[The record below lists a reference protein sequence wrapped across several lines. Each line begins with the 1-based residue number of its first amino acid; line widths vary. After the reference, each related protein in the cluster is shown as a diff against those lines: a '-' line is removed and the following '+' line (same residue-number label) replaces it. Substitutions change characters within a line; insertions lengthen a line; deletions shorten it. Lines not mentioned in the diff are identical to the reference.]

1 MENVPVPVLEKE
13 VRNSSVVGQR
23 DIVPVWTVLSLF
35 EDVAD
40 QVEILVFFVRGMLAG
55 SLVCRSL
62 FGLELDI
69 GAAGRAK
76 FCCC

>member
-1 MENVPVPVLEKE
+1 MENVPVPVLEKD
-13 VRNSSVVGQR
+13 VRDDSAIGW
-23 DIVPVWTVLSLF
+23 DHKVPVWTVLSLF
-35 EDVAD
+35 QNVAD
-40 QVEILVFFVRGMLAG
+40 QVEILVFFVRGMLAR
-55 SLVCRSL
+55 SLMCGSL